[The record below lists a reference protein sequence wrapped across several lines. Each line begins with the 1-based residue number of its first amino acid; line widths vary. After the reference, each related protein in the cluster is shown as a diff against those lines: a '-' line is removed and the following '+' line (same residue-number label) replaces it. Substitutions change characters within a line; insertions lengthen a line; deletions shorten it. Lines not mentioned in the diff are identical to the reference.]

1 MMMVISKYT
10 KFPDKKRTTTSMW
23 FSFFLD
29 GIASNIVRLRN
40 KKARIRLRAF
50 LFLNNPETFGCVV
63 KAWMVQMAVRG
74 VPPSSIL
81 HIVHED
87 IQKHKK
93 KNAEK
98 YKKKIIQ
105 NLADF
110 AY

>member
-1 MMMVISKYT
+1 M
-10 KFPDKKRTTTSMW
+10 
-23 FSFFLD
+23 
-29 GIASNIVRLRN
+29 
-40 KKARIRLRAF
+40 RAF

-63 KAWMVQMAVRG
+63 KTGIAQMAAEG
-74 VPPSSIL
+74 EQPSSMSIL
-81 HIVHED
+81 YMRVH
-87 IQKHKK
+87 KNTR

>member
-1 MMMVISKYT
+1 MVL
-10 KFPDKKRTTTSMW
+10 
-23 FSFFLD
+23 FFWWNGL
-29 GIASNIVRLRN
+29 IVRLGMQ
-40 KKARIRLRAF
+40 KHAYKCVLF
-50 LFLNNPETFGCVV
+50 LFLNNPETLGCVV

>member
-10 KFPDKKRTTTSMW
+10 KFPDKKENHDKHVVLFFFGW
-23 FSFFLD
+23 NSFQ
-29 GIASNIVRLRN
+29 SHIVRLRN

-63 KAWMVQMAVRG
+63 KTRIAQMAAEG
-74 VPPSSIL
+74 EPPSSMSY
-81 HIVHED
+81 IVHEST
-87 IQKHKK
+87 Q
-93 KNAEK
+93 K

>member
-1 MMMVISKYT
+1 MVEWSYCKA
-10 KFPDKKRTTTSMW
+10 
-23 FSFFLD
+23 
-29 GIASNIVRLRN
+29 GNA
-40 KKARIRLRAF
+40 KARIQMRAFF
-50 LFLNNPETFGCVV
+50 LFLNNPETLGCVV